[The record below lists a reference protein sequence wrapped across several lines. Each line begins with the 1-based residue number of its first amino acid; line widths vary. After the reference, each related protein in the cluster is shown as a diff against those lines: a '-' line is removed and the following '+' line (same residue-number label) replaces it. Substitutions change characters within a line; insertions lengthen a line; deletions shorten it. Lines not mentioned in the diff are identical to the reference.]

1 MIWEEKLKLAIRD
14 VPNFPKEGIIF
25 KDISPIMLDAKLSSE
40 VLDFLVDLYKLK
52 GIEAIAG
59 VESRGFLFG
68 YPLAIRLGVPFILI
82 RKQGK
87 LPYDKISHSYDLEYG
102 SAVIEMHTDAISHGQ
117 NVLVHDDLLATG
129 GSASATAA
137 LIQKCGGRIAGFSFL
152 VNLSFLNGSE
162 KLSLYSKDIQ
172 SLVSY

>member
-1 MIWEEKLKLAIRD
+1 MSIEEKLKSVIRD
-14 VPNFPKEGIIF
+14 VHDFPKPGIVF
-25 KDISPIMLDAKLSSE
+25 KDISTIMLDPKLSAD
-40 VLDFLVDLYKLK
+40 VLDHLVEFYQST

-87 LPYDKISHSYDLEYG
+87 LPYDKISHSYELEYG

-117 NVLVHDDLLATG
+117 NVLIHDDLLATG
-129 GSASATAA
+129 GSASAASE
-137 LIQKCGGRIAGFSFL
+137 LIQKCGGTIAGFSFL
-152 VNLSFLNGSE
+152 VNLSFLNGEE
-162 KLSLYSKDIQ
+162 KLMKYTNNIH
-172 SLVSY
+172 SLVTY